1 MTIVLILQQ
10 GLSESSRSRVSL
22 LHSAQ
27 CNVFVF
33 VFVYLSFFPFCFCL
47 GRRSSLERLL
57 SNSRVAF
64 DHQNRHHHHQM
75 NIRTQTRGKMSLGVL
90 HANTRHKYA
99 NTKTIDRTRWRCPTF
114 LRLCPKC
121 IWDQIQLTKPVSKHN
136 FNPILCRWW
145 LWRFWWSDATRL
157 SDFSRSRP
165 QAEPDRGVQWKIWE
179 NFEILRGRQW
189 KIWNKLCF
197 GRGPIWH
204 REGY

>member
-1 MTIVLILQQ
+1 MESKSWLDRNLKFGFASPIFLFFFSKLSTSRSQFVGQILNSDLASSYFPFNTPTVFVFLPVLHPNRSFEISMTIVLILQQ

-75 NIRTQTRGKMSLGVL
+75 NIRTQTRGKTSLGVL

-99 NTKTIDRTRWRCPTF
+99 NTKTIDRTR
-114 LRLCPKC
+114 
-121 IWDQIQLTKPVSKHN
+121 
-136 FNPILCRWW
+136 
-145 LWRFWWSDATRL
+145 
-157 SDFSRSRP
+157 
-165 QAEPDRGVQWKIWE
+165 
-179 NFEILRGRQW
+179 
-189 KIWNKLCF
+189 
-197 GRGPIWH
+197 
-204 REGY
+204 

>member
-1 MTIVLILQQ
+1 MGQILNSDLASSYFPFNTPTVFVFLPVLHPNRSFEISMTIVLILQQ

-75 NIRTQTRGKMSLGVL
+75 NRSN
-90 HANTRHKYA
+90 A
-99 NTKTIDRTRWRCPTF
+99 
-114 LRLCPKC
+114 
-121 IWDQIQLTKPVSKHN
+121 
-136 FNPILCRWW
+136 
-145 LWRFWWSDATRL
+145 DA
-157 SDFSRSRP
+157 
-165 QAEPDRGVQWKIWE
+165 EE
-179 NFEILRGRQW
+179 NV
-189 KIWNKLCF
+189 F
-197 GRGPIWH
+197 GRIT
-204 REGY
+204 RKYTAQIRKYKDDR